1 MQIQLK
7 SLKEIKML
15 IINKIMLNQG
25 TGLYELEEDEELILE
40 DLEDFCSENL
50 LIVNYE
56 EETHT
61 LYFRYI
67 H

>member
-1 MQIQLK
+1 
-7 SLKEIKML
+7 ML

-25 TGLYELEEDEELILE
+25 TGLYKLEEDEELILE

-61 LYFRYI
+61 LSFRYI